1 MSINGKKF
9 LGTIRSVRILS
20 RFLKEVCAP
29 RIDICKNVRAEK
41 QRWKVVVVIFN
52 REFVVEKVPIVL
64 ATSTFY
70 KTPDELR
77 FRLACQ
83 MIQTATNA
91 GYPVIDVDG
100 STEPAVREKLIASGA
115 VVFPQFVPGM
125 GPGRRQMF
133 FHAMEH
139 CRAQGYDDAIIV
151 WLEPEKVDVV
161 RSVELFVSPLLK
173 GADVVILKRSRS
185 SLEATYPAFQ
195 VESETLANEV
205 YNEAIGREGYDPMSG
220 PVAFRLSMAEYF
232 VCNNPKEFGLEDTY
246 VCHYA
251 ALLAM
256 ADGHNVVSSPEI
268 DFHYPSEQREEE
280 EKALTDVIREKRKWQ
295 LDTLSHAYR
304 TLGARVKQ

>member
-1 MSINGKKF
+1 MKK
-9 LGTIRSVRILS
+9 I
-20 RFLKEVCAP
+20 
-29 RIDICKNVRAEK
+29 
-41 QRWKVVVVIFN
+41 
-52 REFVVEKVPIVL
+52 PIVL

-70 KTPDELR
+70 KSVDELR

-83 MIQTATNA
+83 MIQAATDA

-100 STEPAVREKLIASGA
+100 SNNPHVLNKLLLAGA
-115 VVFPQFVPGM
+115 RVFPQYVPGM

-133 FHAMEH
+133 FHAVEYCH
-139 CRAQGYDDAIIV
+139 EQGYDDAIIV
-151 WLEPEKVDVV
+151 WLEPEKVDII
-161 RSVELFVSPLLK
+161 RSIGCFVSPILEE
-173 GADVVILKRSRS
+173 GADVVILKRSRA

-195 VESETLANEV
+195 VVSETQANEV

-251 ALLAM
+251 VLLAM

-268 DFHYPSEQREEE
+268 DFHYPPEQREEE
-280 EKALTDVIREKRKWQ
+280 EKALTDVIREKRRWQ

-304 TLGARVKQ
+304 TLGARVK